1 MNYQMRCFLFSCC
14 FTLSIF
20 YPVEGQRRS
29 HINAPAQAWWEHVQY
44 LADDK
49 NMGRETG
56 SEGHRRAAQ
65 YVANIFERAGLKPG
79 GTSLF
84 YQTIKFRVRRIVEQ
98 ESSLALIQNGKTV
111 PVVLGDEATFN
122 IRVDNAP
129 QIEAPIVFIGYGLT
143 VPEMNYDDL
152 AGLDLRNKVVL
163 LLSGAPSNIPG
174 PLRSHYQS
182 ERWKFLKR
190 AGAIGVLTV
199 QNPKGM
205 DIPWERSKLNRF
217 LPSMVLDDQNL
228 NETAGQRLGVSINPA
243 TAEKFFEGSGHSFK
257 EILELA
263 NNEKPLPKFSI
274 PASVRATVKVTSAT
288 LESQNV
294 VGILP
299 GTDPRLRN
307 EYVVLSAHLDHLGVS
322 QRPEGDRIYNGAMD
336 NAAGIATL
344 LETALALG
352 KRRRGLRRS
361 IVFLAVT
368 AEEKGLLGSKY
379 FAHSPTIPA
388 TNIVANVNV
397 DMFLPLFPLRRLIVH
412 GLEESDIAADLK
424 RAGDALGI
432 KMTPDPEPERN
443 SFTRSDQYNFVKRGV
458 PSVSLKIGFVKN
470 SPEHEIVKSWRT
482 NRYHDPSDD
491 LQQPLDFEAAVDFN
505 RIYLKIVEA
514 MANRPKRPQWNDN
527 SFFKRFAFDNKTIP

>member
-1 MNYQMRCFLFSCC
+1 MKYFLFSCC
-14 FTLSIF
+14 LALLIF
-20 YPVEGQRRS
+20 QPVEGQRRS
-29 HINAPAQAWWEHVQY
+29 NINAPAQAWWEHIKY

-65 YVANIFERAGLKPG
+65 YVANVFKRAGLKPG

-84 YQTIKFRVRRIVEQ
+84 YQLIKFRARRIVEQ
-98 ESSLALIQNGKTV
+98 ESSLALIRNGKTI
-111 PVVLGDEATFN
+111 PIVLGDEATFN

-129 QIEAPIVFIGYGLT
+129 QIEAPVVFVGYGLT
-143 VPEMNYDDL
+143 VPDMNYDDL
-152 AGLDLRNKVVL
+152 AGLDLQNKVVL

-190 AGAIGVLTV
+190 AGAIGVLSI

-217 LPSMVLDDQNL
+217 LPSMVLDDPSL
-228 NETAGQRLGVSINPA
+228 DETAGQRLGVSMNPA
-243 TAEKFFEGSGHSFK
+243 TTEKFFEGSGHSFK

-274 PASVRATVKVTSAT
+274 SASVRATVKVTSSS

-299 GTDPRLRN
+299 GTDPRLKN

-322 QRPEGDRIYNGAMD
+322 QQPEGDRIYNGAMD
-336 NAAGIATL
+336 NASGIATL
-344 LETALALG
+344 LETARALG
-352 KRRRGLRRS
+352 RRRKPLRRS
-361 IVFLAVT
+361 VVFLAVT

-379 FAHSPTIPA
+379 FAHYPTVPP

-397 DMFLPLFPLRRLIVH
+397 DMFLPLFPLRSLIVQ
-412 GLEESDIAADLK
+412 GLEESDIAVDL
-424 RAGDALGI
+424 RLAGDTLGI
-432 KMTPDPEPERN
+432 KMISDPEPERN

-458 PSVSLKIGFVKN
+458 PAVSLKIGFVKN
-470 SPEHEIVKSWRT
+470 SPEHETVKSWRT
-482 NRYHDPSDD
+482 KRYHDPSDD
-491 LQQPLDFEAAVDFN
+491 LQQPMDFEAAVDFN
-505 RIYLKIVEA
+505 RIYLRIVES
-514 MANRPKRPQWNDN
+514 MANRPKRPQWNND
-527 SFFKRFAFDNKTIP
+527 SFFKRFAFDIKTTP